1 MKNTKISSTL
11 DEKTLF
17 SFIKKQKNPVSIKN
31 INEYFAID
39 RSQRRTIKHLL
50 RNLIRKGSIS
60 GHKGRMFTIAGD
72 NELVKGTLWCT
83 RNGNGFVIPDKEGIK
98 DIFIPVRSMKNALQ
112 GDKVTVRM
120 EPAFRGRRE
129 GKIVDTVKRN
139 INIIVGY
146 IDIINNKHYI
156 IPEDERINYNF
167 NIKNGSNK
175 EKRAKGAF
183 VAARITR
190 FPDNG
195 EKPECEIVKTFKNG
209 LDSVNAVTD
218 FIEYKYGLPGS
229 FKRSTESEAKRLST
243 TTADTKRVDF
253 RNLRHITIDGELAK
267 DFDDAVCIHKKK
279 DGYILLVSIADVCSY
294 VTTGSQIDIEARRRG
309 TSVYF
314 PGKVLPMLPK
324 SLSNDLCSINPSEDK
339 LALTVE
345 LEYDNRGNFI
355 KNSFYSS
362 IIRSSRRFTYKE
374 VEKIITGQHKEIPHV
389 FEDQISDLE
398 HMANLASLLK
408 KKREERG
415 SLDFD
420 LPEPEVILDIEG
432 GVQNIIRSERLFS
445 HRIIEEFMISA
456 NEAVARFLRDK
467 KAPAIYRIH
476 EEPDKEKLREM
487 EKLLHTLPGKK
498 TKRSGGHF
506 LQSILQS
513 VRETDYEFFV
523 NRVILR
529 LMKQARYSAVN
540 KGHFG
545 LASDCYLHFTSP
557 IRRYPDL
564 VCHRSLKETL
574 TNAPPLKEDYEKMAA
589 DLSERERTAMEA
601 ERDLEDRIR
610 ILFMKDKLGRVY
622 NGIISH
628 VTAYGFFV
636 ELMEIFVEGLVLI
649 TDLSDDYYRF
659 EEERFRLIGRRRK
672 KTYRIGDK
680 IQIKIITADV
690 ETKKLIFI
698 PL

>member
-1 MKNTKISSTL
+1 MKKKNIYSTL
-11 DEKTLF
+11 DEKTLL
-17 SFIKKQKNPVSIKN
+17 SFIKKQKNSVSIKD
-31 INEYFAID
+31 INEYFTID
-39 RSQRRTIKHLL
+39 RSQRRTVKHLL
-50 RNLIRKGSIS
+50 RNLTRKGSIA
-60 GHKGRMFTIAGD
+60 GHKGRLFKTAGND
-72 NELVKGTLWCT
+72 ELVKGTLWCT
-83 RNGNGFVIPDKEGIK
+83 KSGNGFVISDKEGIK
-98 DIFIPVRSMKNALQ
+98 DIFVPARSMKNALH

-129 GKIVDTVKRN
+129 GNIVDIINRN
-139 INIIVGY
+139 INIISGY

-167 NIKNGSNK
+167 NIKHDSNK
-175 EKRAKGAF
+175 EKPIKGAF

-190 FPDNG
+190 FPDHG
-195 EKPECEIVKTFKNG
+195 EKPECEIMKTFKNG
-209 LDSVNAVTD
+209 LDNINAVTD
-218 FIEYKYGLPGS
+218 FIEYKYGLPRS
-229 FKRSTESEAKRLST
+229 FKRSTESEAKKLT
-243 TTADTKRVDF
+243 TIPADVRRVDL
-253 RNLRHITIDGELAK
+253 RDLRHITIDGELAR
-267 DFDDAVCIHKKK
+267 DFDDAVCIQKKK
-279 DGYILLVSIADVCSY
+279 DGYILFVSIADVSSY
-294 VTTGSQIDIEARRRG
+294 VTTGSHIDNEAYRRG

-324 SLSNDLCSINPSEDK
+324 VLSNDLCSINPSEDK

-345 LEYDNRGNFI
+345 LECDNRGNFI

-362 IIRSSRRFTYKE
+362 IIRSSRRFTYRE
-374 VEKIITGQHKEIPHV
+374 VEKIITGQHKEASRA
-389 FEDQISDLE
+389 FEDHTSDLE
-398 HMANLASLLK
+398 HMKNLASLLM

-456 NEAVARFLRDK
+456 NEAVARFLRDR

-513 VRETDYEFFV
+513 VQETDYEFFV

-529 LMKQARYSAVN
+529 SMKQARYSAIN

-564 VCHRSLKETL
+564 VCHRSLKSAL
-574 TNAPPLKEDYEKMAA
+574 TGAQQPKEDYEKMAA

-610 ILFMKDKLGRVY
+610 ILFMKDKLGKVY
-622 NGIISH
+622 YGIISH

-636 ELMEIFVEGLVLI
+636 ELIEIFVEGLVLI

-659 EEERFRLIGRRRK
+659 EEEKFRLIGRRRK

-680 IQIKIITADV
+680 IHIRIIAADV